1 MNVMG
6 MTFNRPNFAG
16 AAANQKQQN
25 NMLAQISAFKK
36 KNPNPPAPAPAAG
49 LAQIPAFKARASE
62 FEGDA

>member
-36 KNPNPPAPAPAAG
+36 KNPNPPAPPAAG
-49 LAQIPAFKARASE
+49 LAQIPAFKAKASE
-62 FEGDA
+62 FENDA